1 MRAKQGFSLIE
12 LLLVVAIILIIAAIA
27 IPSLTRSRSAANESA
42 AVAALRTINVGEA
55 TFASTYNSG
64 YSEDLR
70 RLGAPAS
77 GSASVTA
84 ADLLDPILSANA
96 PGSTGPNNF
105 TKSGYVFVYTPTGGS
120 TTFGSVFRYQVN
132 ADPQARGST
141 GRQSFY
147 TDQSS
152 LVRAN
157 ASAAAT
163 ASDNPI

>member
-1 MRAKQGFSLIE
+1 MQARQGFSLIE

-27 IPSLTRSRSAANESA
+27 IPRLLRSRLAANESA
-42 AVAALRTINVGEA
+42 AVAALRTINAAET
-55 TFASTYNSG
+55 TFASTYKSG

-70 RLGAPAS
+70 RLGAPVS
-77 GSASVTA
+77 GPATVAA

-96 PGSTGPNNF
+96 PGSTGPNGFVKN
-105 TKSGYVFVYTPTGGS
+105 GYGFVYKPTGGS

-132 ADPQARGST
+132 ADPRVRGNT
-141 GRQSFY
+141 GRRSFY

-157 ASAAAT
+157 ASAPAT

>member
-1 MRAKQGFSLIE
+1 MQARQGFSLIE

-27 IPSLTRSRSAANESA
+27 IPRLLRSRLAANESA
-42 AVAALRTINVGEA
+42 AVAALRTINAAET
-55 TFASTYNSG
+55 TFASTYKSG
-64 YSEDLR
+64 FSENLR
-70 RLGAPAS
+70 RLGAPGS
-77 GSASVTA
+77 GSANVAA

-105 TKSGYVFVYTPTGGS
+105 LKNGYVFLYTPTGGS

-132 ADPQARGST
+132 ADPQVRGNT
-141 GRQSFY
+141 GRRSFY

-157 ASAAAT
+157 ASAPAT
-163 ASDNPI
+163 SGDNPI

>member
-12 LLLVVAIILIIAAIA
+12 LLFVVAIILIIAAIA
-27 IPSLTRSRSAANESA
+27 IPRLLRSRLAANESA
-42 AVAALRTINVGEA
+42 AVAALRTINAAET
-55 TFASTYNSG
+55 TFASTYKSG
-64 YSEDLR
+64 FSENLR
-70 RLGAPAS
+70 RLGAPGS
-77 GSASVTA
+77 GSANVAA

-96 PGSTGPNNF
+96 PGSTGPNHFLKN
-105 TKSGYVFVYTPTGGS
+105 GYVFVYTPTGGS

-132 ADPQARGST
+132 ADPRKRGNT

-163 ASDNPI
+163 SSDNPI